1 MIRLRQL
8 IERKIRDIR
17 DIYFRRYK
25 DEKLPD
31 EMFRHNKHLSISF
44 CTTCM
49 NRLFHLK
56 ETYVQN
62 IKDNLDYPA
71 VEFVLVNYNSQDGLH
86 EWVKENLT
94 KYINNGL
101 VNYYYTD
108 APEVFHASIAKNL
121 AHKVAKGDVVC
132 NLDAD
137 NFTGKNF
144 AFYINHAM
152 QQEGLSALLQ
162 FKKAPYWGT
171 EGRIVL
177 SKENFFK
184 LGGYDE
190 ELAPIGHEDHDLMD
204 RAKAYGLKYKNVPI
218 ENFLHYLSNTTYEKA
233 VNVSKDSVRYYDLES
248 TNRELSQKN
257 IQLGKLQANEKG
269 WGTIPLMKNFSTE
282 KKVY

>member
-8 IERKIRDIR
+8 VERKIRDIR
-17 DIYFRRYK
+17 DVYFRRYRN
-25 DEKLPD
+25 EKLPD
-31 EMFRHNKHLSISF
+31 KIFGYNRHLSISF

-56 ETYVQN
+56 KTYVQN
-62 IKDNLDYPA
+62 IKDNIDYPA

-86 EWVKENLT
+86 EWAIKNLKE
-94 KYINNGL
+94 YIDRGL

-121 AHKVAKGDVVC
+121 AHKVATGDVVC

-137 NFTGKNF
+137 NFTGKDF
-144 AFYINHAM
+144 AFYINHEM
-152 QQEGLSALLQ
+152 QQEGLSTLIQ

-177 SKENFFK
+177 SKKRFFE

-190 ELAPIGHEDHDLMD
+190 ALAPIGHEDHDLMD
-204 RAKAYGLKYKNVPI
+204 RAKAYGLKYKNVQI
-218 ENFLHYLSNTTYEKA
+218 ENFLHYLSNTTFEKA

-248 TNRELSQKN
+248 ANRELSEKN
-257 IQLGKLQANEKG
+257 IQLNKLRANEHG
-269 WGTIPLMKNFSTE
+269 WGMIPLMKNFSPE

>member
-1 MIRLRQL
+1 MANFRQR
-8 IERKIRDIR
+8 IERKIRNIR
-17 DIYFRRYK
+17 DAYFRRYK
-25 DEKLPD
+25 NEKLPS
-31 EMFRHNKHLSISF
+31 EIFQHQEHLSITF

-62 IKDNLDYPA
+62 VKDNQDYPR

-86 EWVKENLT
+86 EWAKKNLSE
-94 KYINNGL
+94 YIDRGL

-108 APEVFHASIAKNL
+108 EPETFHASIAKNL
-121 AHKVAKGDVVC
+121 AHKVATGTIVC

-137 NFTGKNF
+137 NFTGKDF
-144 AFYINHAM
+144 GFYINHEM
-152 QQEGLSALLQ
+152 QHEGLSSLIQ

-177 SKENFFK
+177 SKDKFIE

-190 ELAPIGHEDHDLMD
+190 ALAPIGHEDHDLMD
-204 RAKAYGLKYKNVPI
+204 RARAYGLKYKNVQI
-218 ENFLHYLSNTTYEKA
+218 ENFLHYLSNTTFEKA
-233 VNVSKDSVRYYDLES
+233 VNVSKDAVHYYDLES
-248 TNRELSQKN
+248 TNREQSQKN
-257 IQLGKLQANEKG
+257 IQLGKLRANEKG
-269 WGTIPLMKNFSTE
+269 WGMIPLTKNFGLD